1 MLPNNSINNRSA
13 YPGEYRLQNQFL
25 KAITDGAFELGKTS
39 LNPKTQITDTENYYK
54 VELTQ
59 PGLKRENLFVSINDE
74 GNLRIMGCNF
84 DNGASIEDSGVTET
98 FISEITLPENVDPSF
113 SSAAC
118 HSGTLSIFFTKS
130 DRPITKR
137 PIDIVVY

>member
-84 DNGASIEDSGVTET
+84 DNGASIDDSGVTET
-98 FISEITLPENVDPSF
+98 FIS
-113 SSAAC
+113 
-118 HSGTLSIFFTKS
+118 
-130 DRPITKR
+130 
-137 PIDIVVY
+137 